1 MARLTE
7 KSSLIASVLAAIGA
21 SVCCVGPLVLLAL
34 GIGGSWVGSL
44 TAMEP
49 YRPFFIGMTLLF
61 LGLAFRKLYLVPQVC
76 TPGTPC
82 ADPRTRQRQRLT
94 FWIVTVL
101 LLGLLAVPWFAPL
114 FYRKETPMRKLLI
127 ALLAAIP
134 LTVLAATPKT
144 VTLAVQN
151 MTCELCPITVK
162 KSLEKVPGVSAV
174 KVDFDRKTAIVTYD
188 ADKAQPEALTKATT
202 NAGYPSTVQK

>member
-1 MARLTE
+1 MPQAAEPAATALLIEADIAAFEAVVATLRTGDPAR
-7 KSSLIASVLAAIGA
+7 
-21 SVCCVGPLVLLAL
+21 PLFV
-34 GIGGSWVGSL
+34 
-44 TAMEP
+44 
-49 YRPFFIGMTLLF
+49 
-61 LGLAFRKLYLVPQVC
+61 
-76 TPGTPC
+76 
-82 ADPRTRQRQRLT
+82 PRTDAIAAQFAELVVAYRNGNPVRLRD
-94 FWIVTVL
+94 VGRVKDDVQNNRV
-101 LLGLLAVPWFAPL
+101 AAWFNDT
-114 FYRKETPMRKLLI
+114 RS
-127 ALLAAIP
+127 
-134 LTVLAATPKT
+134 

>member
-1 MARLTE
+1 
-7 KSSLIASVLAAIGA
+7 
-21 SVCCVGPLVLLAL
+21 
-34 GIGGSWVGSL
+34 
-44 TAMEP
+44 
-49 YRPFFIGMTLLF
+49 
-61 LGLAFRKLYLVPQVC
+61 
-76 TPGTPC
+76 
-82 ADPRTRQRQRLT
+82 
-94 FWIVTVL
+94 
-101 LLGLLAVPWFAPL
+101 
-114 FYRKETPMRKLLI
+114 MRKLLI

-134 LTVLAATPKT
+134 LTALAATPKT

>member
-1 MARLTE
+1 
-7 KSSLIASVLAAIGA
+7 
-21 SVCCVGPLVLLAL
+21 
-34 GIGGSWVGSL
+34 
-44 TAMEP
+44 
-49 YRPFFIGMTLLF
+49 
-61 LGLAFRKLYLVPQVC
+61 
-76 TPGTPC
+76 
-82 ADPRTRQRQRLT
+82 
-94 FWIVTVL
+94 
-101 LLGLLAVPWFAPL
+101 
-114 FYRKETPMRKLLI
+114 MRKLLI

-174 KVDFDRKTAIVTYD
+174 KVDFDKKTATVTYD
-188 ADKAQPEALTKATT
+188 ADKAQLEALTKATT